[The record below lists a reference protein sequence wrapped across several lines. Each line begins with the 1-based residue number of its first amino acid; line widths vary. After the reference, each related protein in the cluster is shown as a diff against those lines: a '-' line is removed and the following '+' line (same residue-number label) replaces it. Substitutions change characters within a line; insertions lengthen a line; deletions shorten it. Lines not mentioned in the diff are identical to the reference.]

1 MIVSAF
7 GRYLSQTAHDHE
19 TQRRGVARVGAK
31 GLEGRE
37 SLGPVGPS
45 GWLGW

>member
-31 GLEGRE
+31 GRE